1 MFRYSSRWT
10 FGSDAGCWVT
20 HHRRLVV
27 LLGVCVACL
36 TLRFRGSWNI
46 FWVSLHGAVFVV
58 DAADLP
64 PSPLTQT
71 GGIDHFFS
79 YGVIVLAAGGLWPR
93 GAPAPE
99 VGRSPRFPRA
109 EVQ

>member
-1 MFRYSSRWT
+1 M
-10 FGSDAGCWVT
+10 T

-27 LLGVCVACL
+27 ILLVVCVACP
-36 TLRFRGSWNI
+36 TLRCRVSWNI
-46 FWVSLHGAVFVV
+46 FWMSLHGAVFVV
-58 DAADLP
+58 DAADPP